1 MPAKTSES
9 STATSISHK
18 TTSFS
23 PNCENLSPPRKN
35 GETWNSG
42 NCTIKTCVNGS
53 TTSNPVPCA
62 PAKPPVCENGRPP
75 VKVYDESGCCF
86 QYQCQCE
93 CYGWGDPHIVT
104 FDGTYYSFQENC
116 TYVLVKEINPVY
128 NFKVLIDNVYCGAQD
143 GVSCPHSLI
152 VQYNSYEVIF
162 VQSIHDTTTAYVN
175 KKQIF
180 PAYSNADFLITNSGI
195 QMTMVIPKINAQVM
209 FSGMLFKINLPYSQF
224 HGNTEGHCGTC
235 DNTQKNDCRLPDGR
249 IHPSCSEMAKYWSTP
264 DKNKPY
270 CGPSPTVKPVMCKPK
285 ICDFL
290 VFEECHKT
298 FSAEAFHKACKFDVC
313 NMPNPDIACHSFEMY
328 AIVCASS
335 GMCIDW
341 RKATNGTCE
350 YKCPDTKVYQPCGPA
365 IEPTCSTRYNKK
377 YQNIPQIQQVSSN
390 ATKEGC
396 FCPEG
401 KVLFN
406 SFSDT
411 CVTSCG
417 CTGPD
422 GMPRMPGETWMSDC
436 LKCECEPDSMSVQ
449 CYSPECPP
457 PDNVTCAEEGQVMV
471 TETVNCCPQTKCGK
485 CRDSEQIKEYDVVK
499 GLCDDCHCTSSL
511 DPNTQL
517 KAIECKP
524 IQCDTNCQQGFEY
537 QPDPGQCCGKCV
549 QTSCIAVLPDKTIH
563 TVKVKALCAE
573 ACYKPH
579 NIHQKCQCASY
590 FFYSSYGSG

>member
-1 MPAKTSES
+1 FITYKPNQRNTSSRDQNRNFHLVINIFFSFYNPYFLKFPSNISANNS
-9 STATSISHK
+9 SSIHFQSYRNRSLIYNE
-18 TTSFS
+18 TDGDGWCFMAYCSAE
-23 PNCENLSPPRKN
+23 CEN

-162 VQSIHDTTTAYVN
+162 VQSIHDTTTVLAYVN

-270 CGPSPTVKPVMCKPK
+270 CGPSPTVKPGPLTTKSPATTTTVMCKPK

-341 RKATNGTCE
+341 RKATNGTC
-350 YKCPDTKVYQPCGPA
+350 
-365 IEPTCSTRYNKK
+365 
-377 YQNIPQIQQVSSN
+377 
-390 ATKEGC
+390 
-396 FCPEG
+396 
-401 KVLFN
+401 
-406 SFSDT
+406 
-411 CVTSCG
+411 G

-471 TETVNCCPQTKCGK
+471 TETVNCCPQTKCGTPAQNCNVHK
-485 CRDSEQIKEYDVVK
+485 NSTYLSRDGCRSISPVEITSCEGSCV
-499 GLCDDCHCTSSL
+499 TSSMYSAKASAMMHSCSCCQEMSTSMREMKMKC
-511 DPNTQL
+511 PNGITVTHSYVY
-517 KAIECKP
+517 IE
-524 IQCDTNCQQGFEY
+524 T
-537 QPDPGQCCGKCV
+537 CGCY
-549 QTSCIAVLPDKTIH
+549 
-563 TVKVKALCAE
+563 VKECENK
-573 ACYKPH
+573 
-579 NIHQKCQCASY
+579 N
-590 FFYSSYGSG
+590 